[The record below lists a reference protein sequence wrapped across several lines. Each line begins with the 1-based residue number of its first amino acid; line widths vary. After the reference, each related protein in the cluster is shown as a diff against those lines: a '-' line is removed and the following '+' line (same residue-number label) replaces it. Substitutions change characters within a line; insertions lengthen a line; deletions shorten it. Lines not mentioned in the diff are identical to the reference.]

1 MNRLSLF
8 AAAAG
13 VLAAAQAQAATQ
25 VFAGQD
31 VNPGPGLV
39 VPTNPNA
46 DAANAQF
53 KSFLTGVSTESFE
66 GFRVGTGAPLNLEFT
81 GSAGTLNATLTGTG
95 SVQRAPRSAPTGT
108 GQFAVD
114 GNNYYFID
122 GTAFTVTFA
131 SPIAAFGFYGAD
143 LEDLR
148 RINVT
153 LNYAAGGSAVYNLR
167 DVFGDYPGAFLA
179 SGSVHFLGF
188 IDKAN
193 PFSSVV
199 FSGAGAA
206 GDFLAFDLMT
216 IGDSKQVITPGIPE
230 PATWAM
236 LITGFGLVG
245 FAARRRRMLAHTAA

>member
-1 MNRLSLF
+1 MNRLSLL
-8 AAAAG
+8 AAAAA
-13 VLAAAQAQAATQ
+13 VLAAGQAQAATQ

-39 VPTNPNA
+39 VATNPNA
-46 DAANAQF
+46 DAANAAF

-66 GFRVGTGAPLNLEFT
+66 SFAVGTTAPLTLEFT
-81 GSAGTLNATLTGTG
+81 GSAGTLTATLTGSG
-95 SVQRAPRSAPTGT
+95 SVQRNPRSAPTGT

-114 GNNYYFID
+114 GSQYYFVD
-122 GTAFTVTFA
+122 SAAFTVTFA

-148 RINVT
+148 GINIT
-153 LNYAAGGSAVYNLR
+153 LNYAAGGNAVYNLR
-167 DVFGDYPGAFLA
+167 DVFGDYPGSFLA

-199 FSGAGAA
+199 FSGVGAA
-206 GDFLAFDLMT
+206 GDFLSFDLMT
-216 IGDSKQVITPGIPE
+216 IGDSKQVVNPGIPE

-236 LITGFGLVG
+236 MIAGFGLVG
-245 FAARRRRMLAHTAA
+245 FAARRRRTLGHTAA